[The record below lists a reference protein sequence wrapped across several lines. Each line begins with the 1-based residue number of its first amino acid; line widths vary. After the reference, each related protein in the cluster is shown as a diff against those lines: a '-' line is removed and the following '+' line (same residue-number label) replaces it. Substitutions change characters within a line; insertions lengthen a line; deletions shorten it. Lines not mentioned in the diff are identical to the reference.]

1 LLLRGAGCRQ
11 VTDRIT
17 LIEKFDEQ
25 VAEGAKDLRPG
36 DEIVVLTWL
45 HLSRRDELSTH
56 PEDDMSQP
64 PARRIRRPARRP
76 GVALGRITRE
86 RTCRCQR
93 LLVGRRAHLMEP
105 GGVMTRASAM
115 LAADVAAIGRQEAT

>member
-1 LLLRGAGCRQ
+1 LLLRRAGCRQ

-64 PARRIRRPARRP
+64 PAR
-76 GVALGRITRE
+76 ITRE